1 MSESR
6 PDTAHHEV
14 KKRRDAKLPGEKR
27 RAHRGQR
34 QRSGPPRAAALPS
47 PAPVA
52 SLTEYVL
59 SVVNAVLDRHERWI
73 MQNTLRSGYARF
85 ALGTGRKFVVG
96 EDFRHP
102 EPIGRILPQ
111 LKIAPD
117 ECDWLFDSIRQRS
130 QPKRS
135 DATPKGTDVFERA
148 EFQKRINEALSWYVS
163 NVAFEP
169 TIPEMRRQLGSRR
182 KQVAIFFR
190 SLRASEPVEYFLQQ
204 CYTGEVFA
212 RDELR
217 PPDPT
222 LIRLRDA
229 YRERVGV
236 EAITNT
242 LKTVIQNIEA
252 AEKLLAGTRPKI
264 AHVRSF
270 VVALA
275 HAWKQVAGQWPKSGR
290 DPYSGRQSGGFAYFV
305 SDVAAALPEQYRIA
319 RLDST
324 IREVCKR
331 SASPSPS
338 C

>member
-1 MSESR
+1 
-6 PDTAHHEV
+6 
-14 KKRRDAKLPGEKR
+14 
-27 RAHRGQR
+27 
-34 QRSGPPRAAALPS
+34 
-47 PAPVA
+47 
-52 SLTEYVL
+52 
-59 SVVNAVLDRHERWI
+59 
-73 MQNTLRSGYARF
+73 MQNTVEALVLRSGYARF
-85 ALGTGRKFVVG
+85 ALCTGRKFVVG
-96 EDFRHP
+96 EDFRRP
-102 EPIGRILPQ
+102 GPTGRILPR
-111 LKIAPD
+111 LKIASD
-117 ECDWLFDSIRQRS
+117 RCDTLFDSIRERS

-135 DATPKGTDVFERA
+135 NASHNGTDVFERA

-169 TIPEMRRQLGSRR
+169 TIPEMRRQLESWR
-182 KQVAIFFR
+182 KQVALFFR
-190 SLRASEPVEYFLQQ
+190 SLRASEPVEYFLEQ

-217 PPDPT
+217 PPEPT

-236 EAITNT
+236 DAITST

-252 AEKLLAGTRPKI
+252 AEKLLAGTRPK
-264 AHVRSF
+264 AVHVRSF

-290 DPYSGRQSGGFAYFV
+290 DPVLGKQSGAFAEFV
-305 SDVAAALPEQYRIA
+305 SEVAAVLPKQYRIA
-319 RLDST
+319 RLDFT

-331 SASPSPS
+331 GASPFPA